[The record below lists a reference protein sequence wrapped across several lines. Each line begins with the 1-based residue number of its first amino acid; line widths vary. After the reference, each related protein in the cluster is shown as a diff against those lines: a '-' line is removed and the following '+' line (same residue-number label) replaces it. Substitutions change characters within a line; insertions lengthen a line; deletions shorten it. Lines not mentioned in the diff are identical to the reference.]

1 MFYIKLKKDYR
12 TRIFIIFL
20 SLLYIILIDYKKH
33 DSNKFKRKNLS
44 PTISDEKNN
53 STKNNLIEDND
64 RNKILSKGRKFLDKC
79 LKSDN
84 NNFYEKSDNPIITT
98 IIPSYNC
105 QKTISSSV
113 RSVQYQNCTNIEII
127 IVDDFSTDKSREI
140 IRNIQLKDK
149 RLVMIENKK
158 NMGTLYSRCIG
169 ALLSKGE
176 YIFCL
181 DNDDLFFDED
191 VFDYVYKESKKDNL
205 DIVSFRALYFNDY
218 FDDIYKMKNFH
229 FFNFQNN
236 LFLTQPKLGIWTL
249 TLNGKY
255 RMHNHMIWSK
265 SIKTNIYIKA
275 VNILGIQRYSKYV
288 CWAEDTSINFIIF
301 NIAMSFKYVYKFGYI
316 HIVKRTSATFTQNIN
331 NKLYGE
337 LFYLDIM
344 FEFLKNN
351 SEKNFVVE
359 EALRIKDRYRIN
371 KVSNNTNSNYLKS
384 ILYKIIN
391 SQFINIENKKRI
403 KFYFKNFFINF

>member
-1 MFYIKLKKDYR
+1 MFYLKLKKDYR

-316 HIVKRTSATFTQNIN
+316 HIVKRTSATFTQNN
-331 NKLYGE
+331 NP
-337 LFYLDIM
+337 
-344 FEFLKNN
+344 
-351 SEKNFVVE
+351 
-359 EALRIKDRYRIN
+359 
-371 KVSNNTNSNYLKS
+371 
-384 ILYKIIN
+384 
-391 SQFINIENKKRI
+391 
-403 KFYFKNFFINF
+403 